1 MKIFFKDSIE
11 RCFFWYPLTLAGFDY
26 AVNDIGDFILYGY
39 FDITEK
45 AYEYFDCL
53 WFNTT
58 DIKFIFYKDTKY
70 K

>member
-39 FDITEK
+39 FDIAEK

-53 WFNTT
+53 
-58 DIKFIFYKDTKY
+58 
-70 K
+70 